1 MQFLYE
7 TPSYLKSPFCKNSKN
22 KNRWY
27 IRDIWTT
34 FVVLQ
39 IVKIMCIGKDIRA
52 FAKLIN
58 FTPNYIKKWKYCPIG
73 GSPVDF

>member
-1 MQFLYE
+1 MHFLYE

-27 IRDIWTT
+27 ISDIWTT
-34 FVVLQ
+34 FVRLQ

-52 FAKLIN
+52 FVK
-58 FTPNYIKKWKYCPIG
+58 
-73 GSPVDF
+73 VDFFDKNLKIRQQPPS